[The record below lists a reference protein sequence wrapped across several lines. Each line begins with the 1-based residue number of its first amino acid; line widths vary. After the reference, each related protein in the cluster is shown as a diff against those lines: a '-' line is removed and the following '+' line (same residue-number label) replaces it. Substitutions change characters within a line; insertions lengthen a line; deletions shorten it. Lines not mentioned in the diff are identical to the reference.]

1 MWSWKPKLGRTLMDR
16 HWLSSESNLDEHAVA
31 ADCLARVRSR
41 VSPGEFGYRIQA
53 LAGHVLLGLG
63 HSIVEVKQK
72 GHPDLVSVK
81 DGQEFRFE
89 VEAEVVGRKKRM
101 LTPSDFEG
109 LIDTS
114 VEGYFALAVSFPRPF
129 WVLVPASRLVQREL
143 RAGTALLKALSNKEF
158 SCEWTN
164 EYASLISRSFRD
176 VVDRS
181 FDQLV
186 QRALDGRGL

>member
-1 MWSWKPKLGRTLMDR
+1 M
-16 HWLSSESNLDEHAVA
+16 SSESNFEEYAVA
-31 ADCLARVRSR
+31 VDCLTRVRSR
-41 VSPGEFGYRIQA
+41 ISASEFGYKIQA

-63 HSIVEVKQK
+63 HSIVEIKQK

-89 VEAEVVGRKKRM
+89 VEAEVVGRKRRM

-109 LIDTS
+109 LIDTG

-129 WVLVPASRLVQREL
+129 WVLVPASRLAHRKSP
-143 RAGTALLKALSNKEF
+143 AGTTLLKALSNKEF
-158 SCEWTN
+158 SFEWTN
-164 EYASLISRSFRD
+164 EYVSLISRSLRD

>member
-1 MWSWKPKLGRTLMDR
+1 MDR
-16 HWLSSESNLDEHAVA
+16 HWQSSKPDLDEHFAA
-31 ADCLARVRSR
+31 ADCLAYVRSR
-41 VSPGEFGYRIQA
+41 VSAGEFGYRIQA

-63 HSIVEVKQK
+63 HSILEIKQK

-89 VEAEVVGRKKRM
+89 VEAEVVGRKRRM

-109 LIDTS
+109 LIDTG

-129 WVLVPASRLVQREL
+129 WILVPALQLVKRRLP
-143 RAGTALLKALSNKEF
+143 AGTAVLKALSNKEF
-158 SCEWTN
+158 SSEWTN
-164 EYASLISRSFRD
+164 EYVSLIGRSSRD
-176 VVDRS
+176 VVDRP

-186 QRALDGRGL
+186 QRAMSGWGL